1 MQKYEKNLGY
11 YLNSFRIQKVN
22 FMLANISIDKSFI
35 KARSHI
41 IKEEFTEAQ
50 EVYQDVLNRFP
61 ENTHE
66 LKGLANLKKFIQ
78 NDSSFFTYYYGR

>member
-1 MQKYEKNLGY
+1 
-11 YLNSFRIQKVN
+11 
-22 FMLANISIDKSFI
+22 MLANISIDKSFI

-41 IKEEFTEAQ
+41 IKEEFAEAQ

-61 ENTHE
+61 ENNHA